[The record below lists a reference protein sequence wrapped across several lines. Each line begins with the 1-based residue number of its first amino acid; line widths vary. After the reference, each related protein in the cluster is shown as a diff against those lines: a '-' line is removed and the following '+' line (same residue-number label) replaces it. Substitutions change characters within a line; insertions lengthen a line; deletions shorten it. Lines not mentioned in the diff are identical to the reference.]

1 MVGARVTVEC
11 EIEGEKNSKKKK
23 KGKRKIVKIGLV
35 NWEMEE
41 PKI

>member
-1 MVGARVTVEC
+1 MVGARVTVVC
-11 EIEGEKNSKKKK
+11 EIEGEKNSKKK